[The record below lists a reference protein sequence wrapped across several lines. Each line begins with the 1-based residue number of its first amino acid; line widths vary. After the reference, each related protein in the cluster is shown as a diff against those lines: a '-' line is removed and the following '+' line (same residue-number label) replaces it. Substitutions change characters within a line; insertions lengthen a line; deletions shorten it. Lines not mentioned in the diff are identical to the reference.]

1 MKPYVLALALAWA
14 AVIAGSASAQAP
26 ACAGDCDEDG
36 VVRIHELIRLVNA
49 ALELRFP
56 CLIEL
61 CPPPD
66 PCLGADANGDGMIA
80 VNELTQAINRITDA
94 VGNGMTGC
102 P

>member
-1 MKPYVLALALAWA
+1 MKRYVLALACGAL
-14 AVIAGSASAQAP
+14 IAGNALAQAP

-49 ALELRFP
+49 ALKLRFP
-56 CLIEL
+56 CLIEI
-61 CPPPD
+61 CPTPD
-66 PCLGADANGDGMIA
+66 PCLGADANGDGVIG
-80 VNELTQAINRITDA
+80 VNELTHAINRITEA